1 MQLQLDRVFEKRG
14 ATFGFL
20 SWGNKVVCT
29 LEDAFQ
35 ERKIPGETRIPAG
48 EYEIKFRK
56 ESPMATR
63 YRQRFGDDHIGMLW
77 LQDVPNFEWIYIHVG
92 NTADDTD
99 GCILVGTSMTPAA
112 GKVGNSVTAYEH
124 VYPAVA
130 QALLRDE
137 RVTIQINDSVVN
149 V

>member
-20 SWGNKVVCT
+20 RWGTKVVCT

-35 ERKIPGETRIPAG
+35 HVKVPGETRIQAG

-56 ESPMATR
+56 ESPMANR
-63 YRQRFGDDHIGMLW
+63 YRERFGDDHIGMLW
-77 LQDVPNFEWIYIHVG
+77 LQNVPHFEWIYLHVG
-92 NTADDTD
+92 NTPDNTD

-124 VYPAVA
+124 LYPSVGE
-130 QALLRDE
+130 ALLRDE
-137 RVTIQINDSVVN
+137 RVTIRIEDHVVN
-149 V
+149 G